1 MARVLRYNFTKESLN
16 KHVMKIKM
24 ISILA
29 LTIVLTS
36 CSSTKKTSTEN
47 SKDSMVAQET
57 SNTTSNIAVLN
68 NNTTTL
74 NNKTSTARKSSNSAN
89 EYAPMYSSL
98 EMTDEQIRKFSTA
111 MDQFK
116 SKQANMASGE
126 MLGTIE
132 SERTRQLETVLSS
145 SQLAKYEKW
154 VIDNQ

>member
-1 MARVLRYNFTKESLN
+1 
-16 KHVMKIKM
+16 MKIKM
-24 ISILA
+24 ISMLA

-36 CSSTKKTSTEN
+36 CYSTKKTSTKN
-47 SKDSMVAQET
+47 SKDSMAAQET
-57 SNTTSNIAVLN
+57 SNTTSNTAVITN
-68 NNTTTL
+68 NSTTL
-74 NNKTSTARKSSNSAN
+74 NNETSTAIKSSNSSK

-132 SERTRQLETVLSS
+132 SERTRQLETILSS

-154 VIDNQ
+154 LIDNQ

>member
-1 MARVLRYNFTKESLN
+1 
-16 KHVMKIKM
+16 MKIKM
-24 ISILA
+24 ISMLA

-57 SNTTSNIAVLN
+57 SNTTSNTAVIN
-68 NNTTTL
+68 NNRTTL
-74 NNKTSTARKSSNSAN
+74 NNETSTARKSSNSTN

-116 SKQANMASGE
+116 GKQANMASGE

-132 SERTRQLETVLSS
+132 NERTRQLETILSS

-154 VIDNQ
+154 LMDNQ

>member
-1 MARVLRYNFTKESLN
+1 MTRVLRYNFTKESLN
-16 KHVMKIKM
+16 KHVMKIKI
-24 ISILA
+24 ISMLA

-36 CSSTKKTSTEN
+36 CSSTKKTSTKN
-47 SKDSMVAQET
+47 SKDSMAVQET
-57 SNTTSNIAVLN
+57 SNTTSNTADIN
-68 NNTTTL
+68 NNSTTL
-74 NNKTSTARKSSNSAN
+74 NNKTSTARKSSNSTN

-126 MLGTIE
+126 ILGTIE
-132 SERTRQLETVLSS
+132 SERTRQLETILSS

-154 VIDNQ
+154 LMDNQ